1 MTPLRLGW
9 RRRLHDVG
17 LVIMAEGLWA
27 LFWSNALS
35 GLVMLLLANS
45 GGWKYFAST
54 LMAHDFV
61 VSAQSAIAR
70 AEEAPV
76 APLAPV
82 VVIAIDDVG
91 FAQAFQARSPLPR
104 APMLALMQTV
114 QAHVPKT
121 TPVALDI
128 DLSPAED
135 DAQAQ
140 AQLDAFLLAHR
151 GQWIVPA
158 VQAAATP
165 HPART
170 AAWRQG
176 LCRQGV
182 RFALPYV
189 PLEFGY
195 PKLTHQ
201 YVGGLADAL
210 SRDTPPCVDPDVPP
224 TQRAMPMSASYVHT
238 GTVLPYQGDLAS
250 LAAMLDALQPRA
262 VVIGGTWGQTDVFET
277 PLGARYG
284 VHLHAAALVGQ
295 AQGEQLA
302 SHGVEVTVT
311 LLVIGALSV
320 VLVGMV
326 RLLNRLGQAP
336 RSDMFGHQY
345 FMQRGRAMVFTGVVA
360 LTLMGLMHALAW
372 WHARTGYWIA
382 AAPTCASVILYAVVN
397 WNLGRVEPDLY
408 NSARDAWRKKMGDPA
423 RRAWRSLM
431 RSLATLLGRPNAWR
445 RGDRQPTAQE
455 VLFDGLWAVIC
466 LLVQCVIPTLS
477 IAYLVWHLVSG
488 A

>member
-1 MTPLRLGW
+1 MKRLRQGW

-61 VSAQSAIAR
+61 VSAQHAR
-70 AEEAPV
+70 DTPV
-76 APLAPV
+76 GPVSPV

-91 FAQAFQARSPLPR
+91 FAKVFNARSPLAREPL
-104 APMLALMQTV
+104 LALLRTV
-114 QAHVPKT
+114 QAHVPPG

-128 DLSPAED
+128 DLSPGED
-135 DAQAQ
+135 DQAAQS
-140 AQLDAFLLAHR
+140 QLDAFLLAHR

-158 VQAAATP
+158 VQAAASP
-165 HPART
+165 NPART
-170 AAWRQG
+170 EAWRRG
-176 LCRQGV
+176 LCQQGV
-182 RFALPYV
+182 RFALSYL

-201 YVGGLADAL
+201 YEGGLADAL
-210 SRDTPPCVDPDVPP
+210 SRPTAPCVNPDQPA
-224 TQRAMPMSASYVHT
+224 TQKMMPMSAAYVQT
-238 GTVLPYQGDLAS
+238 GTVLPYQGDLPA
-250 LAAMLDALQPRA
+250 LAAMLQALQPRA
-262 VVIGGTWGQTDVFET
+262 VVIGGTWGQSDLFDT

-284 VHLHAAALVGQ
+284 AHLHAAALVGQ
-295 AQGEQLA
+295 DENERLA
-302 SHGVEVTVT
+302 PHWVEVAMT

-320 VLVGMV
+320 VLVGTV
-326 RLLNRLGQAP
+326 RALNRWGQPP
-336 RSDMFGHQY
+336 RQDMYGHHY
-345 FMQRGRAMVFTGVVA
+345 FMQRGRAMVFTGMVA
-360 LTLMGLMHALAW
+360 ITLMGLVHGLAW

-408 NSARDAWRKKMGDPA
+408 DSVRGAWRKKMGDPA
-423 RRAWRSLM
+423 RQAWRSLTC
-431 RSLATLLGRPNAWR
+431 SVATLMGRPSAWQQ
-445 RGDRQPTAQE
+445 GSPVPTTRD
-455 VLFDGLWAVIC
+455 VLFDGLWAAIC

-477 IAYLVWHLVSG
+477 ILYLIWHLVHAG
-488 A
+488 